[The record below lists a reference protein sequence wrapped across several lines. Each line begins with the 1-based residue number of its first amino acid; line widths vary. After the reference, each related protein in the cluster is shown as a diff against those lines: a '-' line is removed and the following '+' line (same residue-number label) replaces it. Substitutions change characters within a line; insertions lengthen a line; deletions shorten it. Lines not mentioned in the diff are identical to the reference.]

1 MSYHRTTSPLAL
13 QINLCAFLQFHDVEA
28 KRARSEYDKM
38 ILRQELEEEE
48 LRVSQDAAIK
58 ELQLLQ
64 VQNPILEYYR

>member
-1 MSYHRTTSPLAL
+1 MDRLTICCY
-13 QINLCAFLQFHDVEA
+13 LQFHDVEV

-48 LRVSQDAAIK
+48 LRISQEAAIN

-64 VQNPILEYYR
+64 VRNLAV